1 LTLYPRIQKT
11 LGVLA
16 FVCMAASHAQVTD
29 SISQSALN
37 YRHFLVAV
45 DRQHPSVQSAL
56 NQIESARQEV
66 TGAKWQFGPT
76 PSVGVEKSSKVP
88 DGLTDRRTSYA
99 RLQQPVWTGGR
110 LTAQLDRAQA
120 QESIARLSMEEQR
133 LSLAARWLQVWAD
146 VQAAELKIQAL
157 AESEDQHRKYVLQV
171 QSRAK
176 EGQAPRSD
184 VQLSL
189 TRLAAVQAELEQART
204 QKRQA
209 ISRLEQM
216 YGATLPV
223 QAIQWTAPLQA
234 VAAAPTQPPRLPSDW
249 LSQVQEKHPT
259 LQKAQE
265 VARTVRADIEL
276 AKSRAYPEVYVRGE
290 VLHGDVTKNTQ
301 QIYVGVSSSFGA
313 GLSTLTAIA
322 ANQARLEAQEH
333 EAEARRREIA
343 EQVLADVENLESQ
356 TQRLRYLEQAYNS
369 ADDFLQSSERQFAAG
384 RKSWQELM
392 NTAREKAQALT
403 QLADAKTFLWLA
415 QQRLNLLSMGI
426 DTYLNSNANP

>member
-1 LTLYPRIQKT
+1 
-11 LGVLA
+11 
-16 FVCMAASHAQVTD
+16 MATTHAQATD
-29 SISQSALN
+29 PIAQSPLN

-45 DRQHPSVQSAL
+45 DRQHPSVQSSL

-76 PSVGVEKSSKVP
+76 PSVGVEKSSKAP
-88 DGLTDRRTSYA
+88 DGLTDRNTNYA

-120 QESIARLSMEEQR
+120 QEAIARLSMEEQR

-216 YGATLPV
+216 YGDTLPV

-234 VAAAPTQPPRLPSDW
+234 VAATPTQPLRQPSDW

-290 VLHGDVTKNTQ
+290 VLNGDVTKNTQ

-322 ANQARLEAQEH
+322 ANQARLESQEH

-403 QLADAKTFLWLA
+403 QLADAKTLQWLA
-415 QQRLNLLSMGI
+415 QQRLYLLSMGI
-426 DTYLNSNANP
+426 DAYLNSNANP